1 MSSPEPVPGTAAAP
15 GADVIHDIG
24 FRHYSGER
32 FGRAWVRRSLFVETL
47 RGIFGLGRPARAKV
61 MPWVLISML
70 AVPPLIIA
78 LVVVLTG
85 QTELP
90 MSYTDY
96 PANFWLI
103 VAFFVGGAAP
113 YCVSRDLRHGVMPL
127 YLSRP
132 MERSDYVVAKFAG
145 LSLAVFG
152 VLAIGETLLM
162 VGALL
167 AELPVG
173 DQITGWLGGLLTCAL
188 LSVLLS
194 AIALAVAA
202 FTPRRGLGVAVI
214 ITALVMLSGIVE
226 MLISISQQKD
236 LDTLAEYLPIADPFG
251 LVDGLA
257 VGLLGVSSSR
267 DHLLPSG
274 FVGTGAYLVAWVAAV
289 GACLWLLVRRYRK
302 AGRA

>member
-1 MSSPEPVPGTAAAP
+1 VS
-15 GADVIHDIG
+15 
-24 FRHYSGER
+24 
-32 FGRAWVRRSLFVETL
+32 
-47 RGIFGLGRPARAKV
+47 
-61 MPWVLISML
+61 
-70 AVPPLIIA
+70 
-78 LVVVLTG
+78 
-85 QTELP
+85 
-90 MSYTDY
+90 
-96 PANFWLI
+96 
-103 VAFFVGGAAP
+103 FFVGGAAP

-132 MERSDYVVAKFAG
+132 MERSDYVVAKFAA

-173 DQITGWLGGLLTCAL
+173 EQITGWLGGLLACAL
-188 LSVLLS
+188 VAVLLS
-194 AIALAVAA
+194 AIALAIAA

-226 MLISISQQKD
+226 MLIEISKQKD
-236 LDTLAEYLPIADPFG
+236 LDTLAEYLPMADPFG
-251 LVDGLA
+251 LVDGIA

-267 DHLLPSG
+267 EHLLPSG
-274 FVGTGAYLVAWVAAV
+274 VVGVGAYVLAWLVAV